1 MHSMW
6 NVDLHRTACPPSL
19 PDCFAN
25 YLHTRASCTEYPD
38 GQTPGEQYGVP
49 YAFHPGGRQSEAL
62 LVGPSCVH
70 LQSIGCVPETHREPG
85 VVSNTVLERQEGE
98 GVKVVVRVGITV
110 ALAVGLVLD
119 ILNFN
124 SYPEEWNEKQSV
136 L

>member
-1 MHSMW
+1 M
-6 NVDLHRTACPPSL
+6 
-19 PDCFAN
+19 
-25 YLHTRASCTEYPD
+25 
-38 GQTPGEQYGVP
+38 
-49 YAFHPGGRQSEAL
+49 
-62 LVGPSCVH
+62 
-70 LQSIGCVPETHREPG
+70 QSIGRVPETHREPG

-98 GVKVVVRVGITV
+98 GVKVVVRAGITV